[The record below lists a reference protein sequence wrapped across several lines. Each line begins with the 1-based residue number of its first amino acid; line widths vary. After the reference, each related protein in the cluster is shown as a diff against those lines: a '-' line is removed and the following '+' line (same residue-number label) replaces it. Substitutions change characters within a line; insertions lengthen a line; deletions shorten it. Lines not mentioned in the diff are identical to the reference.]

1 MSSGMTVDAA
11 DEPEI
16 PVLPPGEDELPSDD
30 GEPMETNR
38 HRQQMTLLIQS
49 LKRAWSHRH
58 DYFVGGNMFVY
69 FSELQV
75 KHNDFRGPDVF
86 VALDTT
92 DRDRRSW
99 VAWGENGKLPDVV
112 IELLSDRTRHID
124 RGEKMR
130 IYSRLW
136 RTAQYFLYD
145 PWSHE
150 LEGYHLDSD
159 SGDYLPLQ
167 PDQHGHLP
175 CHRLGLAVGLHEG
188 PYEGVRTTWL
198 RWFSDAGILLPTA
211 EEGADAEKERA
222 DAEKERADAERER
235 ADAERERADA
245 ERERAVRAER
255 RAQELEQ
262 QLKAAREP
270 R

>member
-1 MSSGMTVDAA
+1 MSSGMTADAA

-16 PVLPPGEDELPSDD
+16 PVLPPGEDELPSSD

-49 LKRAWSHRH
+49 LKRAWAHRH

-92 DRDRRSW
+92 DRDRKSW

-145 PWSHE
+145 PHSHE
-150 LEGYHLDSD
+150 FEGYHIDPD
-159 SGDYLPLQ
+159 SGGYVPLA
-167 PDQHGHLP
+167 PDERGHLP
-175 CHRLGLAVGLHEG
+175 CRILGLALGLHEG
-188 PYEGVRTTWL
+188 PFEGVTTRWL
-198 RWFSDAGILLPTA
+198 RWYSEAGELLPTA
-211 EEGADAEKERA
+211 DEDADAEKTRA
-222 DAEKERADAERER
+222 DAEKTRADGAHERAA
-235 ADAERERADA
+235 
-245 ERERAVRAER
+245 RAEQR
-255 RAQELEQ
+255 VLELEQ
-262 QLKAAREP
+262 QLAAARNP

>member
-1 MSSGMTVDAA
+1 MTVDAA

-16 PVLPPGEDELPSDD
+16 PVFPPGENELPSDD

-49 LKRAWSHRH
+49 LKRAWSDRH

-92 DRDRRSW
+92 DRDRMSW

-112 IELLSDRTRHID
+112 IELLSNRTRHID

-145 PWSHE
+145 PLSHE
-150 LEGYHLDSD
+150 FEGYHLDSD
-159 SGDYLPLQ
+159 SGDYVPIQ
-167 PDQHGHLP
+167 PDERGLLP
-175 CHRLGLAVGLHEG
+175 CRRLGLCVGLREG
-188 PYEGVRTTWL
+188 AYEGVRTTWL
-198 RWFSDAGILLPTA
+198 RWFSETGVVLPTP
-211 EEGADAEKERA
+211 EED
-222 DAEKERADAERER
+222 
-235 ADAERERADA
+235 ADA
-245 ERERAVRAER
+245 ERERAVRAEQ
-255 RAQELEQ
+255 RASELELR
-262 QLKAAREP
+262 LKGVPGEP
-270 R
+270 